1 MCFLTMG
8 NTLSRCCGRESK
20 PPKRK
25 RKSKQSEL
33 EIALFECPKVDSYMG
48 LPLAEVPGDVSEL
61 LYVCFVF
68 SLCTQLDIFFLSKR
82 VKGIYVEMYK
92 GYVHTVSLPNVFT
105 TAKMTTIST
114 IKSLNA

>member
-61 LYVCFVF
+61 LYVFVLCFLYVF
-68 SLCTQLDIFFLSKR
+68 NSIYFF
-82 VKGIYVEMYK
+82 
-92 GYVHTVSLPNVFT
+92 
-105 TAKMTTIST
+105 
-114 IKSLNA
+114 IKVR